1 METEVLGIRG
11 FLANPINV
19 RKINRAISRAFRLKR
34 RGGLILTRILVVDSD
49 LLTRDTVV
57 RSLTRAGYDVRGVA
71 DENEAMNA
79 YCEQPADLIIADLNM
94 PAGQG
99 LETVGSFRR
108 LFPELQILAI
118 SPSRGP
124 LDSNVAVCSTLG
136 ATRTMVR
143 PFDKDELLDTVQ
155 DLAGI

>member
-1 METEVLGIRG
+1 METEPLGIRG
-11 FLANPINV
+11 FLANPVNV
-19 RKINRAISRAFRLKR
+19 RKINRAIRRALRHKR

-49 LLTRDTVV
+49 FLARDAVV
-57 RSLTRAGYDVRGVA
+57 KSLSRAGYDVRGVA
-71 DENEAMNA
+71 DENDAMNA
-79 YCEQPADLIIADLNM
+79 YCEQPADLVIADLNR

-99 LETVGSFRR
+99 LETVASFRR
-108 LFPELQILAI
+108 LFPELRILAI

-143 PFDKDELLDTVQ
+143 PFESEELLDAVR

>member
-1 METEVLGIRG
+1 METEALGIRG
-11 FLANPINV
+11 FLANPVNV
-19 RKINRAISRAFRLKR
+19 RKINRAIRRALRHKR

-49 LLTRDTVV
+49 ARARDAVV
-57 RSLTRAGYDVRGVA
+57 RSLSRAGYDVRGVA
-71 DENEAMNA
+71 DESEAMAA
-79 YCEQPADLIIADLNM
+79 YCEQPADLVIADLN
-94 PAGQG
+94 GGEG
-99 LETVGSFRR
+99 LETVASFHR

-124 LDSNVAVCSTLG
+124 LDSHVAVCSTLG

-143 PFDKDELLDTVQ
+143 PFKNEELLDTVR